1 MGASP
6 KQEGC
11 TSKGREGQ
19 SIFSTEVEFKYKTHS
34 EQGSSSVR
42 SARYT
47 FAKWMNS
54 IPMACLEVSKN
65 LHKTEPA
72 RVTNLTGQQP
82 QITQT
87 KPQSHS

>member
-1 MGASP
+1 MF
-6 KQEGC
+6 
-11 TSKGREGQ
+11 TL
-19 SIFSTEVEFKYKTHS
+19 KYTYS

-65 LHKTEPA
+65 LHKIEPTL
-72 RVTNLTGQQP
+72 VIHLTGG
-82 QITQT
+82 
-87 KPQSHS
+87 

>member
-1 MGASP
+1 MTKISRPLMSGGR
-6 KQEGC
+6 KQGQLTFSMEKQVC
-11 TSKGREGQ
+11 TQ
-19 SIFSTEVEFKYKTHS
+19 IQATYS

-65 LHKTEPA
+65 LYRIGSALIITP
-72 RVTNLTGQQP
+72 TGG
-82 QITQT
+82 
-87 KPQSHS
+87 